1 MHSICIVAISI
12 GGVCSAGRILNS
24 PQGLFFLWFQKKR
37 VFVNRCLFGVCVM
50 CGDGGG
56 GDGGAFSY
64 RTVTLTNVCFST
76 FVRCLQLPSF
86 VNLSRFTIPDFLPK
100 NWKSDLP

>member
-1 MHSICIVAISI
+1 MHSICTIAVSI

-24 PQGLFFLWFQKKR
+24 PQGLFFLWFQKER
-37 VFVNRCLFGVCVM
+37 VFVNRCLFGGCVM
-50 CGDGGG
+50 CGDGG
-56 GDGGAFSY
+56 AFSC
-64 RTVTLTNVCFST
+64 RTITLANVCFST